1 MEIGNINA
9 NQVNQTVRTGD
20 PLDDVEVVVLGGV
33 GNAQTSGP
41 GEQPQVDGREALAGA
56 EVLPLEAR
64 LRAQV
69 PARHSLLKTLD
80 GWKRTA
86 GRALMKFCHV
96 VYNFFTGAI
105 PKRHRR
111 DFEQGI
117 GHHPDVT
124 GHVNVR
130 RGVAGNG
137 DYELADGTRV
147 APGDVVSYTNGEIG
161 AAMGLDGPAD
171 VEPFDDDDVN
181 KIVNGDFHLADIE
194 QDPNLQNCWF
204 LSSLA
209 SLLSFQRAS
218 SLQKLITIPQVMNER
233 NRPTDA
239 DFALVKLGINTYKVP
254 LGDVVGA
261 NGERGTSSSKPWVR
275 LLETAMQMH
284 LVKLVQMGV
293 EPPQGVGIKA
303 DMNGGSPQI
312 ALGAL
317 LGLEEVHPMF
327 PNNPGSPL
335 QLNERITVRSGL
347 VGDGDLNDRVEAIQF
362 ALGANKPVVLATS
375 GDLGLSLK
383 YGISPG
389 HAVSVQGVER
399 ADVKEGEDEDT
410 GHPYLHILDP
420 YGRSVVVDADILMN
434 GAHLFI
440 GAEPEQ

>member
-1 MEIGNINA
+1 MEIGNIGA
-9 NQVNQTVRTGD
+9 DRVNQAMQPED
-20 PLDDVEVVVLGGV
+20 QWEDLDGLNRAPA
-33 GNAQTSGP
+33 GNVQTNGP

-96 VYNFFTGAI
+96 VYNFFTGAV
-105 PKRHRR
+105 PKQHRSNFDQAFR
-111 DFEQGI
+111 QWTDTDEA
-117 GHHPDVT
+117 V
-124 GHVNVR
+124 HVR
-130 RGVAGNG
+130 TRQLS
-137 DYELADGTRV
+137 DDEYTLTDGTNVTRS
-147 APGDVVSYTNGEIG
+147 DVVSYTNGKIG

-171 VEPFDDDDVN
+171 VEPFDEDDVAQ
-181 KIVNGDFHLADIE
+181 IVSGDLSLKDIE

-209 SLLSFQRAS
+209 SVLTAKGTKF
-218 SLQKLITIPQVMNER
+218 LQKLITIPQVMNER

-261 NGERGTSSSKPWVR
+261 NGERGTSSSKAWVR

-389 HAVSVQGVER
+389 HAVSVQSIER
-399 ADVKEGEDEDT
+399 ADVKEGEDADD

-420 YGRSVVVDADILMN
+420 YGRSVVVDADILLN
-434 GAHLFI
+434 GAQTFV